1 YVTMAFLIC
10 VLIGMYFN
18 EDTRMSLFVG
28 IIFMLAVTAI
38 YKVFGLN
45 RHGKAHKLEE

>member
-1 YVTMAFLIC
+1 MAFLIC

-28 IIFMLAVTAI
+28 IIFLAAVTVA
-38 YKVFGLN
+38 YKLL
-45 RHGKAHKLEE
+45 AWDAA

>member
-1 YVTMAFLIC
+1 
-10 VLIGMYFN
+10 
-18 EDTRMSLFVG
+18 
-28 IIFMLAVTAI
+28 FMLAVTAI

>member
-1 YVTMAFLIC
+1 M
-10 VLIGMYFN
+10 IGMYFN